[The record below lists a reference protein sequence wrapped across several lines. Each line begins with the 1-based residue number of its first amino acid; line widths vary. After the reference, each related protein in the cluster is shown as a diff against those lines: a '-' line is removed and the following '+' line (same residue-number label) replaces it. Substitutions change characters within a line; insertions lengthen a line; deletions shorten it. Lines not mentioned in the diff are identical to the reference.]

1 MLARGFLVGM
11 ALTGLVR
18 LKSARFV
25 LRALLSRRAMLR
37 LRWSFRRFARLNIG
51 TRNLLSHI
59 VLRGNILRL
68 VDCGWVALE
77 WLLFLTRLVDIGTWR
92 PGGFSLRRF
101 FGWSST
107 PSASIPSAPASRW
120 PPAATTC

>member
-1 MLARGFLVGM
+1 MACGFLFGV
-11 ALTGLVR
+11 ALTRLVLLR
-18 LKSARFV
+18 SAQFV
-25 LRALLSRRAMLR
+25 LRALMSRRAMLLR
-37 LRWSFRRFARLNIG
+37 LRWSFRCFARLNIG

-77 WLLFLTRLVDIGTWR
+77 WLLFPARFVNIGTRR
-92 PGGFSLRRF
+92 PGGLGLCGP
-101 FGWSST
+101 FGWSSA
-107 PSASIPSAPASRW
+107 PPASIPSASASRW

>member
-1 MLARGFLVGM
+1 MARGFLVGV
-11 ALTGLVR
+11 ALTGLV
-18 LKSARFV
+18 LLGSAQFV
-25 LRALLSRRAMLR
+25 LRAFMSRRTMLR
-37 LRWSFRRFARLNIG
+37 LRWAFRRFTRLNIG

-77 WLLFLTRLVDIGTWR
+77 WLLFLARLVDIGTWR

-107 PSASIPSAPASRW
+107 PSASISSAPASRW